1 MVDPVTLRRASY
13 RMLLL
18 AIAAVFLFVRIL
30 PFHDSG
36 GRLPAPDLLTVLA
49 FAWVLRR
56 PEYVPTWLIACIA
69 LMADILFMRPL
80 GLWALITVMGV
91 EFLRNRSELTDQQ
104 PFPVEWM
111 LVGGTLTAM
120 YVAQAL
126 VMGVFV
132 IPQPAFGATLL
143 ELLATVA
150 VYPLVVVVTV
160 FLFGVRV
167 PSPTERDAEARS

>member
-13 RMLLL
+13 RGLLA
-18 AIAAVFLFVRIL
+18 AIAAGFFFVRIL

-36 GRLPAPDLLTVLA
+36 GTIPAPDFLTILA

-56 PEYVPTWLIACIA
+56 PEYVPTWLIAGIA
-69 LMADILFMRPL
+69 LMADILFMRPP

-91 EFLRNRSELTDQQ
+91 EFLRNRSHLTDEQ
-104 PFPVEWM
+104 PFPVEWL
-111 LVGGTLTAM
+111 LVASTLASM
-120 YVAQAL
+120 YVAQAVL
-126 VMGVFV
+126 LGVFF
-132 IPQPAFGATLL
+132 IPQPPFGATLL

-150 VYPLVVVVTV
+150 VYPLVVIATV

-167 PSPTERDAEARS
+167 PSPTERDAEARP